1 MQKKRGTFS
10 KSGTFFI
17 GFFLGIL
24 VSAFSA
30 IGLAR
35 YVMLHPQQMMV
46 KAMDMGMGQ
55 VVEKT
60 AESVP
65 KDYIGQRQNDI
76 AKSAQDLADAFSQDK
91 LTPAEMNLLA
101 QKMLV
106 AVADQQLTT
115 AEIDELIRF
124 ANQLS
129 R

>member
-1 MQKKRGTFS
+1 VQKKRGTFS